1 MNETISVNAQATLIQ
16 PGGAPTYLV
25 LGDLYTF
32 LAVGE
37 DTGGTYS
44 LYEIVM
50 QPQST
55 TPPHSHDQAA
65 ESHYI
70 LEGEV
75 EYQFDGQTT
84 VATQGTYLSF
94 PKGLRHGFKNV
105 GSKPAKVLAI
115 ATPSGPEQFFA
126 EVGQLVNLPMNP
138 EQERNQNRPPSP
150 ADIEKAVEIASTK
163 YGIKFPIS

>member
-1 MNETISVNAQATLIQ
+1 MNETISVNAKATLIQ

-55 TPPHSHDQAA
+55 TPLHSHDQAA

-75 EYQFDGQTT
+75 EYQFDGQTI
-84 VATQGTYLSF
+84 VAIPGTYLHF
-94 PKGLRHGFKNV
+94 PKGQHHSFKNI
-105 GSKPAKVLAI
+105 GLKSAKVLTI
-115 ATPSGPEQFFA
+115 ATPSGPEKFFA

-163 YGIKFPIS
+163 YGIKFPLS

>member
-1 MNETISVNAQATLIQ
+1 MNEAVSVNAKATLIQ
-16 PGGAPTYLV
+16 PGQGSTYLV

-37 DTGGTYS
+37 DTGGTYA

-55 TPPHSHDQAA
+55 TPPHNHDQAA

-70 LEGEV
+70 LEGEI

-94 PKGLRHGFKNV
+94 PKGLRHGFQNV

-163 YGIKFPIS
+163 YGIKFSLS

>member
-1 MNETISVNAQATLIQ
+1 MNQTISVNAKATLVQ
-16 PGGAPTYLV
+16 PGKGSTYLV

-50 QPQST
+50 QPQSI

-75 EYQFDGQTT
+75 EYQFDEQTT

-105 GSKPAKVLAI
+105 GSRSAKVLAI

-138 EQERNQNRPPSP
+138 EQERNQNPLPSP

-163 YGIKFPIS
+163 YGIKFSQ

>member
-1 MNETISVNAQATLIQ
+1 MNETISVNAKAKLVQ
-16 PGGAPTYLV
+16 PGKGSTYLV

-44 LYEIVM
+44 LY
-50 QPQST
+50 
-55 TPPHSHDQAA
+55 DQAD

-75 EYQFDGQTT
+75 EYQFDEQTT

-126 EVGQLVNLPMNP
+126 EVGQLVNLPMDP
-138 EQERNQNRPPSP
+138 EQERHQNRPPSP
-150 ADIEKAVEIASTK
+150 TDIEKAVEIASTN
-163 YGIKFPIS
+163 YGIKFGVAE